1 MDKASPL
8 KQLVNFT
15 SYTIGLEKTLRL
27 IQALA
32 QVAGEL
38 GTDEVLSA
46 KCLIAR
52 DQLALGRSKSL
63 ERSPR
68 YKLTEYCRA
77 KVFSSV
83 GLLWLF

>member
-1 MDKASPL
+1 MFLEAQRAQMDKASPL

-15 SYTIGLEKTLRL
+15 SFTIGLEKTLRL

-52 DQLALGRSKSL
+52 DQLALGRFG
-63 ERSPR
+63 
-68 YKLTEYCRA
+68 
-77 KVFSSV
+77 FS
-83 GLLWLF
+83 